1 MSDMKKMTL
10 TFGENYNFDNDCEMV
25 MENLKQHL
33 VEEVGSKY
41 PEVLDDVAYNYEAIL
56 PQIMAMSEGFDE
68 SDIQIIPHALCIAG
82 MCIRVAA
89 YCAIKAEIDCDEKED
104 NANE

>member
-10 TFGENYNFDNDCEMV
+10 TYGENYDFDHDCIMV

-33 VEEVGSKY
+33 VEDVGSKY
-41 PEVLDDVAYNYEAIL
+41 PEVLDDVSFNYESIL
-56 PQIMAMSEGFDE
+56 PQIMVLADGFNENDVPI
-68 SDIQIIPHALCIAG
+68 IQHALCIAG

-89 YCAIKAEIDCDEKED
+89 YCAINASSDCDVEVKKE
-104 NANE
+104 

>member
-10 TFGENYNFDNDCEMV
+10 TYGEGYDFDHDCVMV

-33 VEEVGSKY
+33 VEDVGSKY
-41 PEVLDDVAYNYEAIL
+41 PEVLDDVSFNYESIL
-56 PQIMAMSEGFDE
+56 PQIMALADGFDE
-68 SDIQIIPHALCIAG
+68 PDVQIIPHALCIAG

-89 YCAIKAEIDCDEKED
+89 YCAIKASNDCDVEGPKE
-104 NANE
+104 